1 ERLGFDARGYLRVTT
16 EFLEVGDVVSG
27 LVKGAVFGFI
37 VAVAGTYA
45 GMRSGRGAQGVG
57 QATKAAVVG
66 ASVMI
71 LAANYVLTEAFF
83 SA

>member
-1 ERLGFDARGYLRVTT
+1 
-16 EFLEVGDVVSG
+16 
-27 LVKGAVFGFI
+27 
-37 VAVAGTYA
+37 
-45 GMRSGRGAQGVG
+45 